1 MAKTEFEFRK
11 ASINDLDLLVKT
23 RIEVLRAANGLDGNT
38 DMSKVESESYLYY
51 TSAMENGRHT
61 AYLVFDGN
69 LFIGAGGISY
79 YTVMPTFHNPSG
91 EKAYI
96 MNMYTKP
103 DYRRKGIATKT
114 LDLLVR
120 DAKEHGVTA
129 ISLET
134 TDIGRKLYEKYGFV
148 AMKSEMELP
157 MDN

>member
-1 MAKTEFEFRK
+1 MYP
-11 ASINDLDLLVKT
+11 SIAYLDLLVKT
-23 RIEVLRAANGLDGNT
+23 RIEVLRAANALDGNT

-129 ISLET
+129 ISLEA

-157 MDN
+157 ME

>member
-96 MNMYTKP
+96 MNIYTKP

-114 LDLLVR
+114 LDLLVC
-120 DAKEHGVTA
+120 DAKEHEVTA
-129 ISLET
+129 ISLEA

-157 MDN
+157 ME